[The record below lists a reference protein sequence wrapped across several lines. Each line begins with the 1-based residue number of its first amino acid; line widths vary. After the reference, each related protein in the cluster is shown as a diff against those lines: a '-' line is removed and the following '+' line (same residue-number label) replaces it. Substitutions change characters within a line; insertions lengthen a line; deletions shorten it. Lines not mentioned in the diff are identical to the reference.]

1 MGYWDKYKSKKGA
14 ETPPQKPPE
23 TQQQLPQVQLPVPP
37 QEPLQIN
44 PPTTVS
50 RPMPT
55 NNTEL
60 ARHLIGVRDKRLQD
74 QRKEERKMSEKERI
88 DDETAEDEP
97 ENDEDQENDDSQD
110 DEIDEAHLIEYDD
123 LRDIVHEGLDQ
134 GKSLSEIHKEW
145 EGYSYRNARNGDIN
159 TLTLQAILGHKKSW
173 VSKGGAAK
181 PTNTEKVSEQEFEA
195 PAVVPKRVP
204 KVVIPQLTDP
214 IDIMFQQ
221 AMDGFTK
228 KSQKES
234 NLHEYIAEFKD
245 ARDEGDVHI
254 AQLMLIAIKKEL
266 DRMDNAKT
274 NPEPVVAKPE
284 KNPYEDTMQDLF
296 KTVVTNA
303 INPKSKKDP
312 LDDALSIVDR
322 IDKIRGGNNG
332 MPTPDDPDSW
342 MWYTM
347 GQVIPQ
353 SVDKIT
359 DAIGSYA
366 GHGSLRDNKPMNQN
380 PNQQQQQQQVGFRCD
395 ACKATVP
402 LDSPACQRCGN
413 RFPPEMWRQAKAQM
427 GIPDQHYMNQQ
438 PAPVQQ
444 PQRIQQSPPRQPA
457 MQTQQIEPEEEEI
470 PEEPMFEDMET
481 EEEPYD
487 PEVHGVFCSYCGGH
501 LDNEG
506 FCSRCTEE
514 DIDVPEQIDQG
525 FTQPQPS
532 PPVGIQKIELSP
544 KQAELVNQRLAEEE
558 KGSGEFA
565 QVPEGMGLTGQSLP
579 ELPPEAINMF
589 NQLHRVAVWVKQDA
603 QARQTGDLKGV
614 IDPVN
619 KASSLYRLADKRGTD
634 LELIKSLLYIRTRG
648 IENLIHYVDLY
659 SHDPRIKEAHEVVKV
674 LTSET
679 GNNWCRSALDTVF
692 QLAQR
697 DGIHLTKEDVIRIDN
712 ELRLFTNG

>member
-1 MGYWDKYKSKKGA
+1 MGFWDKKKPKKGA
-14 ETPPQKPPE
+14 ETSSQTTPE
-23 TQQQLPQVQLPVPP
+23 TQQQLPQVQLPVPT
-37 QEPLQIN
+37 QEPPKIN

-55 NNTEL
+55 DNTEL

-74 QRKEERKMSEKERI
+74 QRKEERKMPEKEPI
-88 DDETAEDEP
+88 DDETADDES
-97 ENDEDQENDDSQD
+97 ENDQGDEDQENYDPED
-110 DEIDEAHLIEYDD
+110 DEIDEAFLLENDD
-123 LRDIVHEGLDQ
+123 LRRIVHEGLDKGQ
-134 GKSLSEIHKEW
+134 SLPQIHKEW
-145 EGYSYRNARNGDIN
+145 AEYSFRGVKDGDIKP
-159 TLTLQAILGHKKSW
+159 LTIQAVTSHKRSWNSKS
-173 VSKGGAAK
+173 VDNSNADV
-181 PTNTEKVSEQEFEA
+181 PEA
-195 PAVVPKRVP
+195 PAPVPKRVP

-214 IDIMFQQ
+214 IDIMFQN

-322 IDKIRGGNNG
+322 IDKIRGGNNNG

-380 PNQQQQQQQVGFRCD
+380 PNQQQQQQQQIGFRCD

-402 LDSPACQRCGN
+402 LDSPACQKCGN

-438 PAPVQQ
+438 PAQPQQQ
-444 PQRIQQSPPRQPA
+444 PQRIQQAPQRPQYPAYQEQPRPPAQPA
-457 MQTQQIEPEEEEI
+457 QQIEPEEEEI
-470 PEEPMFEDMET
+470 PEEPMYEDLET
-481 EEEPYD
+481 EDEPYD

-506 FCSRCTEE
+506 FCPRCTTEE

-525 FTQPQPS
+525 FIQPQPS
-532 PPVGIQKIELSP
+532 PPVGDQVK
-544 KQAELVNQRLAEEE
+544 E
-558 KGSGEFA
+558 KGPGEIIHKS
-565 QVPEGMGLTGQSLP
+565 EGMGLTAQSLP

-589 NQLHRVAVWVKQDA
+589 NQLHRVAMWVKIDA
-603 QARQTGDLKGV
+603 NARQNGDQKNC
-614 IDPVN
+614 IDPVD
-619 KASSLYRLADKRGTD
+619 KVSSLYRLADRKGKDLDLIKTLMYIRKRG
-634 LELIKSLLYIRTRG
+634 IQ
-648 IENLIHYVDLY
+648 NLIYYVEMY
-659 SHDPRIKEAHEVVKV
+659 SHDPRIKEAPEVVKV
-674 LTSET
+674 LTSEN
-679 GNNWCRSALDTVF
+679 GINWSNKALDTLY
-692 QLAQR
+692 QLASN
-697 DGIHLTKEDVIRIDN
+697 DGILLTKEDIARIDN
-712 ELRLFTNG
+712 ELRLFTDG